1 MDDYKTRPVLIQGI
15 DILDIVGF
23 VSKKNKK
30 SQAIVLSQLEEI
42 LGKDTPQLQK
52 VRKIF
57 LDTMNDY
64 TRSVLTSIF
73 GDIEQSR

>member
-1 MDDYKTRPVLIQGI
+1 MFNSRSVIVKGMDVLDLVDFIAR
-15 DILDIVGF
+15 
-23 VSKKNKK
+23 KNKK

-42 LGKDTPQLQK
+42 LGRDSSEYSK

-64 TRSVLTSIF
+64 TRSVLTTIF
-73 GDIEQSR
+73 GDIEQAR

>member
-1 MDDYKTRPVLIQGI
+1 MFNSKPIIIQGI
-15 DILDIVGF
+15 DLLDLIDYITR
-23 VSKKNKK
+23 KNKK

-42 LGKDTPQLQK
+42 LGRDSKEYSK

-64 TRSVLTSIF
+64 HRSILTTIF
-73 GDIEQSR
+73 GDIEQAR

>member
-1 MDDYKTRPVLIQGI
+1 MLNSRSVIIQGV
-15 DILDIVGF
+15 DILDVVGF
-23 VSKKNKK
+23 ITKKNKK

-42 LGKDTPQLQK
+42 LGKDSKEYQK

-64 TRSVLTSIF
+64 TRSVLTTIF
-73 GDIEQSR
+73 GDIEQAR